1 MIIKNKPLLKW
12 AGGKSSLNKI
22 IEKYYIN
29 LKFDRYIEP
38 FFGGG
43 AVFFNIIN
51 KFNIEKRDLYIN
63 DANKDLIQL
72 YKHIK
77 SKSSSLIK
85 EYEKVLQNYAGEK
98 DYYRVRDLYNAR
110 DINISPLMR
119 SSLLMLLNKTCFN
132 GLYRVNSKGEFNVPV
147 GRYANASFIKS
158 EQISQLSK
166 VLPPSRNI
174 TSKDYK
180 EVIIKRNDLVY
191 FDPPYVPL
199 NETSYF
205 TDYSV
210 KFGLEQQKDLA
221 DYFKLADSKGAY
233 VIASNSNTKIVRDLY
248 RGFKI
253 IPIDASRNI
262 NSVASKR
269 KKIKELLII
278 GNKTLDTLVTFKK

>member
-1 MIIKNKPLLKW
+1 MQNKVYKPILKW
-12 AGGKSSLNKI
+12 AGGKSTLNKT
-22 IEKYYIN
+22 IEKNYIN
-29 LKFDRYIEP
+29 LSFNRYIEP

-85 EYEKVLQNYAGEK
+85 EYEKLLQNYKGEK
-98 DYYRVRDLYNAR
+98 DYYKIRDLYNTPYNKR
-110 DINISPLMR
+110 VTPLLR
-119 SSLLMLLNKTCFN
+119 SCMLMLLNKTCFN

-147 GRYANASFIKS
+147 GRYANASFIKT

-180 EVIIKRNDLVY
+180 EVIIKKNDLVY

-199 NETSYF
+199 NATSYF
-205 TDYSV
+205 TDYSA
-210 KFGLEQQKDLA
+210 KFGLDEQKELA
-221 DYFKLADSKGAY
+221 EHFKSADSKGAF
-233 VIASNSNTKIVRDLY
+233 VIASNSNTKIVKDLY
-248 RGFKI
+248 KGFKI
-253 IPIDASRNI
+253 ISIDASRNI

-278 GNKTLDTLVTFKK
+278 GNNIK